1 MTAAAALA
9 FQITQA
15 EYTKRATGA
24 LRLAFIN
31 ERMPVKKL
39 AEVAQSSIAT
49 AKNWW
54 EQRNPPEGLYQLRLL
69 AAVPEYAAEVRRL
82 TNMQAN
88 MDPEFERDLQRLVT
102 QYQRMKGD
110 G

>member
-1 MTAAAALA
+1 MSSAALA
-9 FQITQA
+9 FSITQA
-15 EYTKRATGA
+15 EYTKRTTGA

-31 ERMPVKKL
+31 ERMPVKRL

-88 MDPEFERDLQRLVT
+88 LDPEFERDLSRLFTQWQRVRG
-102 QYQRMKGD
+102 QE
-110 G
+110 

>member
-1 MTAAAALA
+1 MSSALA

-15 EYTKRATGA
+15 EYTARMTGA
-24 LRLAFIN
+24 LRLAFVN

-39 AEVAQSSIAT
+39 ADVAQSSIAT

-54 EQRNPPEGLYQLRLL
+54 EQRNPPEGLYHLRLL
-69 AAVPEYAAEVRRL
+69 AAVPEYQAEVRRL

-88 MDPEFERDLQRLVT
+88 MDPKFERDLVT
-102 QYQRMKGD
+102 LFRTWQERREAS
-110 G
+110 